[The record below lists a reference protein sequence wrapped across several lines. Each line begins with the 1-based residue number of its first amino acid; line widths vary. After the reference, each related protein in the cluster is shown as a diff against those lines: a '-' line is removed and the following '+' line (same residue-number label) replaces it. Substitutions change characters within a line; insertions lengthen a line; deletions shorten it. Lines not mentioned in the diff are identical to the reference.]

1 MQVFTRL
8 RVGLVLTISDD
19 GIQKM
24 KHIMIDQSKWA
35 MLALLLIA
43 LLQTPLSA
51 QATLQGTIVDEAGDP
66 VEKASV
72 WIQTAA
78 PKSGKG
84 YL

>member
-51 QATLQGTIVDEAGDP
+51 QATLQGTVVDEAGTP
-66 VEKASV
+66 IEQANV